1 MITHT
6 EKDKSL
12 LLGNIIKL
20 YDVESV
26 GSLGAYYDDSLQYT
40 YIDIRG
46 ESCQIDMNLLL
57 KIIFYDPIK
66 HPGLHKDLSRSF
78 AMLLMLIHYIP
89 LKRVP
94 LFINII
100 PTVASWRLELG
111 K

>member
-1 MITHT
+1 MIAHT
-6 EKDKSL
+6 EEDKSI

-26 GSLGAYYDDSLQYT
+26 GSLGAYYDDSLHYT

-46 ESCQIDMNLLL
+46 ESCQIEMQLLL
-57 KIIFYDPIK
+57 SIVYYDPIK
-66 HPGLHKDLSRSF
+66 RPNLHKELKRDFMS
-78 AMLLMLIHYIP
+78 LLILIHFIP